1 MIFDLSTLIWAAAA
15 IATLSIHEYAH
26 SWAATKLG
34 DPTPRLSGR
43 LTLDPRAHTDPL
55 GILFLLLFGFGW
67 GKPVPV
73 NPANFSDPQKDMA
86 LTALAGPASNFF
98 LATVLALLVR
108 VFGNLSLVLLPVIIL
123 NLNWGFFNI
132 LPLAPLDG
140 SRLVSGI
147 LPPLLANQW
156 KKLRAYSPLLLLI
169 LFLPLGKQ
177 PLLER
182 ILSPLLSFAL
192 QLLL

>member
-1 MIFDLSTLIWAAAA
+1 MIFNLQTLIWVAVA
-15 IATLSIHEYAH
+15 ITTLSIHEYAH
-26 SWAATKLG
+26 SWTATKLG

-55 GILFLLLFGFGW
+55 GILFLILFGFGW

-86 LTALAGPASNFF
+86 LTALAGPASNFL
-98 LATVLALLVR
+98 LATALALVAR
-108 VFGNLSLVLLPVIIL
+108 VFGNLLPILLPVIIL

-132 LPLAPLDG
+132 IPLAPLDG

-156 KKLRAYSPLLLLI
+156 ERVRAYSPLLLLL
-169 LFLPLGKQ
+169 LFLPLKERS
-177 PLLER
+177 LLET
-182 ILSPLLSFAL
+182 ILSPLLSFTL

>member
-1 MIFDLSTLIWAAAA
+1 MTFEISTLIWVAAA
-15 IATLSIHEYAH
+15 IAALSIHEYAH

-73 NPANFSDPQKDMA
+73 NPANFADPQKDMA
-86 LTALAGPASNFF
+86 LTALAGPASNFL
-98 LATVLALLVR
+98 LATVLALVAR
-108 VFGNLSLVLLPVIIL
+108 VFGNLLPILLPVIIL
-123 NLNWGFFNI
+123 NLNWGFFNVI
-132 LPLAPLDG
+132 PLAPLDG
-140 SRLVSGI
+140 ARLVSGI
-147 LPPLLANQW
+147 LPPPLANQW
-156 KKLRAYSPLLLLI
+156 ERMRAYSPLLLLI
-169 LFLPLGKQ
+169 LFLPLGER
-177 PLLER
+177 PFLEM